1 MDLKEIMA
9 VNMRRLRHDQNVTQ
23 EELAAR
29 SGLSMRYVG
38 SIERARVSASVS
50 VLGRIAKALNVDPC
64 ELIRKST
71 R

>member
-23 EELAAR
+23 EELAAS

-64 ELIRKST
+64 ELIRKTT